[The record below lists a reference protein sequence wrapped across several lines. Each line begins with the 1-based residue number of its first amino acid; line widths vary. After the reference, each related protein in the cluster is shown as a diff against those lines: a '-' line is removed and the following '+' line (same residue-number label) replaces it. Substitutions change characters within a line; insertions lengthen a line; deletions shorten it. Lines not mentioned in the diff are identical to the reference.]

1 MPFTIYFVLFNSH
14 MDKCLDFITIC
25 IQQLCTCNFLLRY
38 IYMVDI
44 IRIFLLFR
52 FPPFFILIYF
62 IQTSVSRICC
72 YIVKVFCMLL
82 SITACVGYF
91 NMVVRISAAVPLTML
106 DVLYPVFLIEL
117 ILYQK
122 ICQFVRILVIVIAIR
137 FVVYMLPCIF
147 SRL

>member
-1 MPFTIYFVLFNSH
+1 
-14 MDKCLDFITIC
+14 MDKCLNLVTIC

-44 IRIFLLFR
+44 IRIFLLIR
-52 FPPFFILIYF
+52 FPPFFVLIYF

-72 YIVKVFCMLL
+72 YIIKVFCMLL
-82 SITACVGYF
+82 SITACVVYF
-91 NMVVRISAAVPLTML
+91 NMVVLISAEVPLTML
-106 DVLYPVFLIEL
+106 DILYSVFLIEL

-122 ICQFVRILVIVIAIR
+122 LCQFVRILVIVIAIR
-137 FVVYMLPCIF
+137 FVVYILPCIF

>member
-1 MPFTIYFVLFNSH
+1 
-14 MDKCLDFITIC
+14 
-25 IQQLCTCNFLLRY
+25 
-38 IYMVDI
+38 MVI
-44 IRIFLLFR
+44 I
-52 FPPFFILIYF
+52 
-62 IQTSVSRICC
+62 
-72 YIVKVFCMLL
+72 
-82 SITACVGYF
+82 
-91 NMVVRISAAVPLTML
+91 ISAAVPFTML